1 MKSLRKKQRRAGQ
14 PKFDAESTVVNT
26 PPPLDPLLTA
36 AVKAESER
44 DCAQSEGAK
53 APATILNATNQ
64 PTYNSQEEFGSL
76 HPADLLEDEA
86 SPPREKPILAAA
98 MKVKEENGGRSGLH
112 LLDLNQPRDAEADLG
127 SLAPEEL
134 FEPRHNPTP
143 TRPCLAAALKAK
155 ESAEEVVTKRRQA
168 SRIDADIDYAS
179 LTRPLKGGPSLSTT
193 VIVPFHDRD
202 GSMNVGDQ
210 DGSMNMGELNM
221 EMSPHNGFPMTA
233 KPVLKP
239 SFERDGD
246 NTNCDGTFESE
257 ESSSRRYEEAGAS
270 LPGQWRS
277 PAGTKPK
284 ASSTSQ
290 ETSSPRRRPQRW
302 GSSLKRLYT
311 QKSREVPTQTLN

>member
-1 MKSLRKKQRRAGQ
+1 MKSLKKKQRRAGQ
-14 PKFDAESTVVNT
+14 LKFDAESTVVKA
-26 PPPLDPLLTA
+26 PPPFDPLLTA
-36 AVKAESER
+36 AVKVESAR

-64 PTYNSQEEFGSL
+64 PTYNSPEENSSL
-76 HPADLLEDEA
+76 HPADLREDEA
-86 SPPREKPILAAA
+86 SPPREKPSLAAA

-112 LLDLNQPRDAEADLG
+112 LLDDAEADLG

-134 FEPRHNPTP
+134 FEPRHHPTP
-143 TRPCLAAALKAK
+143 TRPFLAAALRAK

-221 EMSPHNGFPMTA
+221 EMSPYNGSPMTA

-246 NTNCDGTFESE
+246 NTNCDGTFERE
-257 ESSSRRYEEAGAS
+257 VSSSRLYEEAGAS
-270 LPGQWRS
+270 LPGQWAS

-284 ASSTSQ
+284 ASSSSQ

-302 GSSLKRLYT
+302 GSSLRRLYT
-311 QKSREVPTQTLN
+311 QKSREVPTETLN